1 MLPKINTGK
10 ENTMILQ
17 RSDARRYDKLFLGF
31 MDNVA
36 PTFGLKSTPR
46 FPCEDL
52 TAGDMCMLLEGVWG
66 PFGDRGII
74 DDFVSANPLRFN
86 RTDLRE
92 IEGWRDALFADFHVV
107 RDGRDTVFMYDD
119 RSYVV
124 RGVGSEAE
132 VDLGLELPALCT
144 ALVIPF
150 AGLLTHGSVVED
162 LPTALVHDDL
172 TSRDVQEAI
181 ARQKAEG
188 RRVSTAKDFARNI
201 SAVQASQQKYNGM
214 RAEEDERAYGDG
226 PAPEQYPGLL
236 AGLSA
241 EERAKAVEEHKKAL
255 EEALTFE
262 DRQRRYQDLRENIKA
277 DCVDGDLA
285 WTLAQAFDTLDEDD
299 LLSMADRNG
308 ITREDVLA
316 DRSKLCKE
324 LARVCDRDPEALLGP
339 AVMCG
344 RWAVEEVKRVY
355 DAGGL
360 LTIPDVGDLLKDVPH
375 PFFPCVQLFH
385 RDNTFACIMPREVRD
400 ALTHADWAAQFERSD
415 RLQEAYK
422 YLDALQ
428 DMRGVVRMDKA
439 LEECFDHVDEL
450 NGAEVL
456 LMIKERLYRGWGSL
470 EVHYIDDERYFVE
483 SDIMLA
489 EILGAY
495 QDDIARGSEGFKQ
508 MRQRLSA
515 EMDDIEGLIN
525 KTDHFLTHAILQAQ
539 EGKPPCPPSED
550 ILSHAVA
557 GAVMRTPEAQALVS
571 YFDAHVPEGEDEYT
585 FGTEAVYSVIDHAR
599 GLINFEALFGGLAD
613 MGFVPTEEQL
623 EEMLPLIRSLDE
635 VVPKWTNNGWAPRD
649 LPLDEDRV
657 HTVQFKEM
665 SIPVRTRR

>member
-1 MLPKINTGK
+1 
-10 ENTMILQ
+10 MILQ

-46 FPCEDL
+46 YPCEDL

-172 TSRDVQEAI
+172 TPRDVQEAI

-241 EERAKAVEEHKKAL
+241 EERTKAVEEHKKAL

-285 WTLAQAFDTLDEDD
+285 WTLAQAFKTLDEDD

-324 LARVCDRDPEALLGP
+324 LARV
-339 AVMCG
+339 
-344 RWAVEEVKRVY
+344 
-355 DAGGL
+355 
-360 LTIPDVGDLLKDVPH
+360 
-375 PFFPCVQLFH
+375 
-385 RDNTFACIMPREVRD
+385 
-400 ALTHADWAAQFERSD
+400 
-415 RLQEAYK
+415 
-422 YLDALQ
+422 
-428 DMRGVVRMDKA
+428 
-439 LEECFDHVDEL
+439 
-450 NGAEVL
+450 
-456 LMIKERLYRGWGSL
+456 
-470 EVHYIDDERYFVE
+470 
-483 SDIMLA
+483 
-489 EILGAY
+489 
-495 QDDIARGSEGFKQ
+495 
-508 MRQRLSA
+508 
-515 EMDDIEGLIN
+515 
-525 KTDHFLTHAILQAQ
+525 
-539 EGKPPCPPSED
+539 
-550 ILSHAVA
+550 
-557 GAVMRTPEAQALVS
+557 
-571 YFDAHVPEGEDEYT
+571 
-585 FGTEAVYSVIDHAR
+585 
-599 GLINFEALFGGLAD
+599 
-613 MGFVPTEEQL
+613 
-623 EEMLPLIRSLDE
+623 
-635 VVPKWTNNGWAPRD
+635 
-649 LPLDEDRV
+649 
-657 HTVQFKEM
+657 
-665 SIPVRTRR
+665 